1 MNDIIIGAKG
11 LARSYSRGSEQVH
24 ALRAVD
30 LSIGRGEFISIVGP
44 SGSGKSTL
52 LHLLGLLETPSAGSI
67 SLEGREMTG
76 LKERDLVKE
85 RRGSIGFV
93 FQQFLLLPTLTV
105 EENIE
110 LPLLFS
116 RKPVSKDRIAGIMEM
131 LELSHRARHLPH
143 QLSGGEMQ
151 RVSIGRALV
160 NEPRVIM
167 ADEPTGNLDTATA
180 DKIYS
185 LFKRL
190 NQGGLSLIVVTH
202 NMELAGRADRVIRLR
217 DGQILNNYNPSPGVS
232 GAPQGTPL
240 YTIM

>member
-1 MNDIIIGAKG
+1 MKDAIISARG

-24 ALRAVD
+24 ALRATD

-67 SLEGREMTG
+67 SLGGREMIG

-185 LFKRL
+185 LFKKL

-202 NMELAGRADRVIRLR
+202 NMELAGKADRVIRLR
-217 DGQILNNYNPSPGVS
+217 DGRIISD
-232 GAPQGTPL
+232 
-240 YTIM
+240 

>member
-1 MNDIIIGAKG
+1 VKDAIISARG

-24 ALRAVD
+24 ALRATD

-67 SLEGREMTG
+67 SLEGREMIG

-185 LFKRL
+185 LFKKL

-202 NMELAGRADRVIRLR
+202 NMELAGKADRVIRLR
-217 DGQILNNYNPSPGVS
+217 DGRIISD
-232 GAPQGTPL
+232 
-240 YTIM
+240 

>member
-1 MNDIIIGAKG
+1 MKDAIISARG

-24 ALRAVD
+24 ALKSVD
-30 LSIGRGEFISIVGP
+30 LSIGKGEFVSIVGP

-52 LHLLGLLETPSAGSI
+52 LHLLGLLETPSSGSI
-67 SLEGREMTG
+67 SLEGRETAG
-76 LKERDLVKE
+76 LKERELVRV
-85 RRGSIGFV
+85 RRDSIGFV

-116 RKPVSKDRIAGIMEM
+116 KKPVKHDRIAGVMET

-185 LFKRL
+185 LFKKL

-202 NMELAGRADRVIRLR
+202 NMELAGRADRVIRLK
-217 DGQILNNYNPSPGVS
+217 DGQILNN
-232 GAPQGTPL
+232 
-240 YTIM
+240 

>member
-1 MNDIIIGAKG
+1 MNNVVIAAKG
-11 LARSYSRGSEQVH
+11 LAKSYSRGSEQVH

-30 LSIGRGEFISIVGP
+30 LSVGKSEFVSIVGP

-52 LHLLGLLETPSAGSI
+52 LHLLGLLETPSSGSI
-67 SLEGREMTG
+67 SLEGKETAG
-76 LKERDLVKE
+76 LKERDLVKA

-116 RKPVSKDRIAGIMEM
+116 RKTISPDRIKGIMDM
-131 LELSHRARHLPH
+131 LELSHRARHLSH

-160 NEPRVIM
+160 NEPRIIM
-167 ADEPTGNLDTATA
+167 ADEPTGNLDSATSE
-180 DKIYS
+180 KIFA

-190 NQGGLSLIVVTH
+190 NTGGLSLIVVTH
-202 NMELAGRADRVIRLR
+202 NMELAGRADRVIKLR
-217 DGQILNNYNPSPGVS
+217 DGEILNN
-232 GAPQGTPL
+232 
-240 YTIM
+240 

>member
-1 MNDIIIGAKG
+1 MKDAIISARG

-24 ALRAVD
+24 ALRATD

-67 SLEGREMTG
+67 SLEGREMIG

-185 LFKRL
+185 LFKKL

-202 NMELAGRADRVIRLR
+202 NMELAGKADRVIRLR
-217 DGQILNNYNPSPGVS
+217 DGRIISD
-232 GAPQGTPL
+232 
-240 YTIM
+240 

>member
-1 MNDIIIGAKG
+1 MKDAIISARG

-24 ALRAVD
+24 ALRATD

-67 SLEGREMTG
+67 SLGGREMIG

-116 RKPVSKDRIAGIMEM
+116 RESVSKDRIGGIMEM

-185 LFKRL
+185 LFKKL

-202 NMELAGRADRVIRLR
+202 NMELAGKADRVIRLR
-217 DGQILNNYNPSPGVS
+217 DGRIISD
-232 GAPQGTPL
+232 
-240 YTIM
+240 